1 MLKTLLDAL
10 LPVFL
15 GIALGYLGGWTRDL
29 DNKQVSQLNAFVM
42 DFAVPAAIFGTVVQ
56 ASRTIL
62 YQQLPLAAILSLSML
77 ILYLLT
83 YVMARYGYAV
93 PAAAASVQALTTS
106 LPNYASAGLP
116 LIAALLGAGHL
127 VSVAVAI
134 ACGSIVVSPITLI
147 ILNKTSRTSGRVG
160 IGRAILSTFRKPI
173 VLAPLAA
180 VAFVMAG
187 IRLSEPLTRSVSL
200 IGQAGGGTALFLTG
214 LILSAQKVRLGT
226 SVNIQT
232 LAANVLHPL
241 LAAGLAWA
249 FAVSPLTMR
258 EAIVLSALPV
268 GFFGILFGLRFG
280 VASEVVSSTLIAS
293 TVLSA
298 ATLAA
303 AIYLTAGMG

>member
-10 LPVFL
+10 LPAFL

-62 YQQLPLAAILSLSML
+62 YHQLPLAAILSLSML

-83 YVMARYGYAV
+83 YLMARYGYAV
-93 PAAAASVQALTTS
+93 PAGGASVQALTTS

-116 LIAALLGAGHL
+116 LIAALLGAGQL

-147 ILNKTSRTSGRVG
+147 ILNKTSQTSGRAG
-160 IGRAILSTFRKPI
+160 IGQAILSTFKKPI
-173 VLAPLAA
+173 VLAPLVA
-180 VAFVMAG
+180 VVFVMSG

-214 LILSAQKVRLGT
+214 LILSAQKVRLSA

-232 LAANVLHPL
+232 LAANVVHPL

-280 VASEVVSSTLIAS
+280 IASEVVSSTLIAS